1 MCEYSSC
8 RFGKEVLLFFVF
20 CFEILTFE
28 MNVILSF
35 PSTLFFKRAAN
46 GRRDSKQFLSDS
58 DDSQVFIERETVR
71 VQHTQSILH

>member
-1 MCEYSSC
+1 
-8 RFGKEVLLFFVF
+8 
-20 CFEILTFE
+20 

-35 PSTLFFKRAAN
+35 PSALFFKRAAN

-71 VQHTQSILH
+71 VQHTQSILHLNICLFLYELMRVCYLYYL